1 MDRFIYKEN
10 RGREREKD
18 KTPFMGL
25 FNNFLAKVIL
35 LTISAFLLYNIGH
48 SFHIT
53 VQKVEIL
60 RGAKLDVDKLRLKNL
75 ELAILLENMESKE
88 YLEIQA
94 RNRLNFAGESE
105 YVFVIPENVLD
116 EASKDIEVILG
127 INQEQEEVKVYEQ
140 WQEFLLN
147 GI

>member
-1 MDRFIYKEN
+1 MDRFIYREN
-10 RGREREKD
+10 REKE
-18 KTPFMGL
+18 KAKGNTSFRRL
-25 FNNFLAKVIL
+25 FNNFLTKVIL

-48 SFHIT
+48 SIHIT
-53 VQKVEIL
+53 IQKVEIL
-60 RGAKLDVDKLRLKNL
+60 RGARLDVDKLRLENL
-75 ELAILLENMESKE
+75 ELALLLENMESKE

-105 YVFVIPENVLD
+105 YIFVIPESVLE
-116 EASKDIEVILG
+116 EAGKDIEVILG
-127 INQEQEEVKVYEQ
+127 LNQEQEEVKVYEQ